1 MNLMS
6 SKSPM
11 YLSFGYILKKVII
24 YNFPKWLYVTEIGP
38 LRRET
43 VNKMAIKMKLMN
55 NHEGNEL
62 IGKE

>member
-6 SKSPM
+6 SKITM

-24 YNFPKWLYVTEIGP
+24 YKIPKWLYVTEIGP

-43 VNKMAIKMKLMN
+43 VNKMGIKMKLMN